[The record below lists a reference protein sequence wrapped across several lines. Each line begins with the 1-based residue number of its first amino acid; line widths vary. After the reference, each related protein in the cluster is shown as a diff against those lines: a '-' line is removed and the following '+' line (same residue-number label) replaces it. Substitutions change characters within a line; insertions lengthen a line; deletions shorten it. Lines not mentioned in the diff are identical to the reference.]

1 MSKKVIRMTE
11 SDFHRIVEDTVSK
24 VLNEG
29 TGTVQELEKAYGI
42 LKNVSESGYIPFAS
56 QNPSGTENEIKKAII
71 EAMRLI
77 SKACYLDRKCYGNW
91 PVAQVVY

>member
-11 SDFHRIVEDTVSK
+11 SDFHRIVKETVSK

-29 TGTVQELEKAYGI
+29 SGTVQELEKAYGI

-56 QNPSGTENEIKKAII
+56 PNPSGTENEIKKAII

-77 SKACYLDRKCYGNW
+77 DKACYLDRKCYGNW

>member
-11 SDFHRIVEDTVSK
+11 SDFHRIVKDTVSK

-56 QNPSGTENEIKKAII
+56 PNPSGTENEIKKTII

-77 SKACYLDRKCYGNW
+77 DKACYLDRKCYGNW

>member
-1 MSKKVIRMTE
+1 MTE
-11 SDFHRIVEDTVSK
+11 SDFHRIVEDTVNLI
-24 VLNEG
+24 LNEG
-29 TGTVQELEKAYGI
+29 SGTVQELEKAYGI

-56 QNPSGTENEIKKAII
+56 PNPSGTENEIKKAII

-91 PVAQVVY
+91 PVANVV